1 MSTLGDI
8 AKAAAEFFK
17 FRSKKYEGDRED
29 RREFEKQM
37 AAESEAKWKR
47 RQEGWREKS
56 AAKILG
62 G

>member
-8 AKAAAEFFK
+8 AKAIKAGAELWA
-17 FRSKKYEGDRED
+17 KKYDGARED
-29 RREFEKQM
+29 RLKREKEALEKLDAQ
-37 AAESEAKWKR
+37 WRR

-56 AAKILG
+56 TSKILG

>member
-17 FRSKKYEGDRED
+17 FRSKKYEGDRTD
-29 RREFEKQM
+29 RRER
-37 AAESEAKWKR
+37 ESREASETAAKWKR